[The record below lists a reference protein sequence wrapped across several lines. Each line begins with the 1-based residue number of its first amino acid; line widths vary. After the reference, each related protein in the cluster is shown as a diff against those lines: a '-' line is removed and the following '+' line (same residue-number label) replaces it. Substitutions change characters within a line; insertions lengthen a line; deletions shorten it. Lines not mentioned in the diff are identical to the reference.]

1 MPQSGLR
8 CSLTAFFVYK
18 MKFQFS
24 VFYVMICAILA
35 ISCGGKSNDALE
47 IQEYTGPIIEV
58 GPAVNYYSDS
68 AVVKMRMEAPRQ
80 LEYGNGDREFPEGLY
95 LEFYENGEMTS
106 SLKADYCYYT
116 AKEDLYK
123 ATGNVI
129 AQNLITGDRLDTEEL
144 FWNEKKGDVFTD
156 KFVQVEQDGN
166 LTTGVGLE
174 AKQDFSSYKIL
185 DVQGELPLNRD
196 GQ

>member
-1 MPQSGLR
+1 
-8 CSLTAFFVYK
+8 